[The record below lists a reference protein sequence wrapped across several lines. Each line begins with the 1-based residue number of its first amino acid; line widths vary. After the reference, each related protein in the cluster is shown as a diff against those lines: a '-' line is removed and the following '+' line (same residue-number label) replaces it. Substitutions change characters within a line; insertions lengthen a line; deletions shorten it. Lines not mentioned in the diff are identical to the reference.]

1 MAVTTTRPAEEV
13 TKEAQAL
20 HERSIVIDTCS
31 FFLRGHNDRVKAGGL
46 TAINFTVPDVFADA
60 PDAFRAVREYYEVA
74 RRDPKVIIVRSV
86 ADIERAKAEGKLGA
100 ILGTQNSRFLGTEL
114 VLVEMFARLGIRVV
128 QLTYNERNFAG
139 DGWMEPNDA
148 GLSLYGR
155 ALIKEL
161 ARCGIVLDL
170 SHIGR
175 RTIQEA
181 IAASEGPVVVTHAGL
196 KKFVD
201 HGRTVTDDEM
211 KKIAAT
217 GGVVGVT
224 SFGSFNWR
232 GDNKR
237 PTLGNF
243 LEALEYAIEVAGID
257 HVGIGTDSVVEPGG
271 YPQKVRDHAAMT
283 YGPYS
288 KENADRQAKF
298 KEVTGGLPTDDHLE
312 GFRSMEHF
320 PRVTQGL
327 LDRGY
332 KEADVQKVLGGNFLR
347 VFKAV
352 WKQLPS

>member
-1 MAVTTTRPAEEV
+1 MSSAGALTRPSLRVSSGVPPSSHLHSRATRGRYENRRPRRHSQAMSRGARSSLALSEALVNRRGQQMAVTTTRPVEEV
-13 TKEAQAL
+13 TSEAQAL
-20 HERSIVIDTCS
+20 HDRSIVIDTCS
-31 FFLRGHNDRVKAGGL
+31 FFLRGYNDRVRSGGL
-46 TAINFTVPDVFADA
+46 TAINFTVPDVFAAA

-74 RRDPKVIIVRSV
+74 RRDPKVSIVRTG
-86 ADIERAKAEGKLGA
+86 ADSERAKAEGKLGA

-201 HGRTVTDDEM
+201 HSRTGTRDETE
-211 KKIAAT
+211 KIDA
-217 GGVVGVT
+217 
-224 SFGSFNWR
+224 
-232 GDNKR
+232 
-237 PTLGNF
+237 
-243 LEALEYAIEVAGID
+243 
-257 HVGIGTDSVVEPGG
+257 
-271 YPQKVRDHAAMT
+271 
-283 YGPYS
+283 
-288 KENADRQAKF
+288 
-298 KEVTGGLPTDDHLE
+298 
-312 GFRSMEHF
+312 
-320 PRVTQGL
+320 
-327 LDRGY
+327 
-332 KEADVQKVLGGNFLR
+332 
-347 VFKAV
+347 
-352 WKQLPS
+352 